1 MERVDVSASVPPLS
15 PSSSALSF
23 EELDLAADP
32 YPFQAVEPKW
42 NTVNKAQTCEVED
55 LPQLQT
61 AHGDPEG
68 LDPIG
73 FDGLQPGSFDLVNP
87 VEPNRAGGG
96 KYELEKRSELLFSSR
111 HLEAIFDDPAYL
123 YRFAR
128 FLHQHRPASVPLLS
142 YYMESLKALKAINY
156 SNAVLREL
164 GPLTEFDSTE
174 ETALAHAT
182 ANKELETYAHAAFEL
197 LAREDLPM
205 YITHIWIQTV
215 TVSIRHRI
223 KGLPRPAS
231 EGLAEVFCLTDPSRP
246 DNPIVFM
253 TEEFNR
259 TTQYGV
265 DYVIGRNC
273 RFLQGPS
280 TNPFS
285 VKRIR
290 DRLNAGM
297 EHYET
302 FLNYR
307 RDGSPFMNLVMLAP
321 LYDSRGVIRYFLGAQ
336 VDVSGLARDCYGLG
350 ALKKLVTEDEG
361 EPKEQPDPA
370 TTTCNQD
377 EFTQLAELL
386 GRRELDTVR
395 EHGGRMHEPPFQQ
408 TGAGPRRFQEKPSS
422 NPTANNAYDIEPYKE
437 SGAGKHRVIL
447 KDPEPQGQSTVAG
460 EHGQQTDASEQPTSL
475 ALKHNGRLAGV
486 YENYVLVRPYPSLR
500 ILFTS
505 PSMRM
510 PGILQS
516 PLLDRI
522 GGSAHMRDQLVQAL
536 AEGQGVTA
544 KVTWLS
550 GSQRPPQFQ
559 PPRRMTPYNHPLE
572 AHLGFDDDTDTLI
585 EPEPQG
591 RPRWLHCTPLVGSNG
606 KVGVWMIVIVDDE
619 SEHEHN
625 NASGGRAAST
635 NHNMTPERRR
645 PGSAMSDRSTPATK
659 ESMDNVHDEH
669 IMSQM
674 QRARPRRSSETLG
687 TSSANTQ
694 SCDDGAPP
702 ARRRPAAFT
711 ITPRTPR
718 SGQTTRLPAR
728 FFSRAALARAAASN
742 GSPSRPMP
750 GPATANGDQHWQ
762 GPEQHFHSATSDE
775 RSISQAPSWPL
786 PPKMSSQMRRRREH
800 QVHVPPPIRE
810 QSSERSKAEP
820 HGHDNGETSSITSR
834 GSAFTVRIE
843 E

>member
-1 MERVDVSASVPPLS
+1 MLRMLNCAI
-15 PSSSALSF
+15 
-23 EELDLAADP
+23 ELPEL
-32 YPFQAVEPKW
+32 QA
-42 NTVNKAQTCEVED
+42 
-55 LPQLQT
+55 

-73 FDGLQPGSFDLVNP
+73 FDGLHPGSFDLVMP
-87 VEPNRAGGG
+87 VETNGISRG
-96 KYELEKRSELLFSSR
+96 KYELEERSELLFSVR
-111 HLEAIFDDPAYL
+111 HLEAIFEDPAHL
-123 YRFAR
+123 QRFSK
-128 FLHQHRPASVPLLS
+128 FLHQHRPASVPLLT
-142 YYMESLKALKAINY
+142 YYLETLKALRAIAY
-156 SNAVLREL
+156 SNAVLQDS
-164 GPLTEFDSTE
+164 GPVSG
-174 ETALAHAT
+174 
-182 ANKELETYAHAAFEL
+182 FEL
-197 LAREDLPM
+197 TDEFIRAQPTVNEELQTNAQIAFDLMAREDLPM

-231 EGLAEVFCLTDPSRP
+231 EGLAEVFCLTDPSRY

-253 TEEFNR
+253 TEEFNK

-290 DRLNAGM
+290 DKLNAGM

-350 ALKKLVTEDEG
+350 ALKKLVSEESSETNEQGHESSAEG
-361 EPKEQPDPA
+361 D
-370 TTTCNQD
+370 
-377 EFTQLAELL
+377 FTQLAELF
-386 GRRELDTVR
+386 GSRELDIVR
-395 EHGGRMHEPPFQQ
+395 EHGGRMHEPPSQHP
-408 TGAGPRRFQEKPSS
+408 GAGRRRLHEKKST
-422 NPTANNAYDIEPYKE
+422 NLAENVAFE
-437 SGAGKHRVIL
+437 SEHYAEAGASKHRVIL
-447 KDPEPQGQSTVAG
+447 KDPEPRPAAPTIHDQDGMK
-460 EHGQQTDASEQPTSL
+460 QTGPVEQPMSL

-486 YENYVLVRPYPSLR
+486 YEHYVLVRPYPSLR

-522 GGSAHMRDQLVQAL
+522 GGSASMRDQLVQAL
-536 AEGQGVTA
+536 ADGQGVTA
-544 KVTWLS
+544 KVSWLS
-550 GSQRPPQFQ
+550 GTH
-559 PPRRMTPYNHPLE
+559 RRAQYNAEPMRKKKHYNHPLE
-572 AHLGFDDDTDTLI
+572 AHLGFDDDSDTAA

-606 KVGVWMIVIVDDE
+606 KVGVWMIVIVDDD
-619 SEHEHN
+619 SEQTN
-625 NASGGRAAST
+625 TTPQKAST
-635 NHNMTPERRR
+635 ATPEHRR
-645 PGSAMSDRSTPATK
+645 PGSSMSERSARTAEDAMDFVN
-659 ESMDNVHDEH
+659 DDQL
-669 IMSQM
+669 MSRM
-674 QRARPRRSSETLG
+674 LAARPRRSSETLG
-687 TSSANTQ
+687 PRPKNGLSSGYDSPTPDRPHRPQGLTSIPKAH
-694 SCDDGAPP
+694 
-702 ARRRPAAFT
+702 RP
-711 ITPRTPR
+711 
-718 SGQTTRLPAR
+718 GQTTRLPPR
-728 FFSRAALARAAASN
+728 FFNRGAVSH
-742 GSPSRPMP
+742 GSPSTGSPDKAMS
-750 GPATANGDQHWQ
+750 
-762 GPEQHFHSATSDE
+762 SAREDRSDYRRTDENVTSTLSDE
-775 RSISQAPSWPL
+775 MTKLPSWPL
-786 PPKMSSQMRRRREH
+786 PPRTTAQMRRRREH

-810 QSSERSKAEP
+810 TSHESSKAEVP
-820 HGHDNGETSSITSR
+820 LHDGGETSSIRSR